1 MREIKFRAWDKEN
14 EAMVYPKG
22 ILFDARVV
30 YFSCGTLE
38 PHEGYELMQY
48 TGLKDKNG
56 KEIYEGDIVTGQ
68 SFESSMLNHWKSG
81 ILKHLDYEVEYVP
94 EMYVIK
100 YHEASFKTFNLKGRW
115 VAILNHHVS
124 SMVDDLQVVGNIYEN
139 PELLKEESK

>member
-48 TGLKDKNG
+48 TGLNDKNG
-56 KEIYEGDIVTGQ
+56 TEIYEGDILLSGDLVDVVTFSEGC
-68 SFESSMLNHWKSG
+68 FH
-81 ILKHLDYEVEYVP
+81 LKNAGYLISELRVYEV
-94 EMYVIK
+94 I
-100 YHEASFKTFNLKGRW
+100 
-115 VAILNHHVS
+115 
-124 SMVDDLQVVGNIYEN
+124 GNIYEN
-139 PELLKEESK
+139 PELLEGEE